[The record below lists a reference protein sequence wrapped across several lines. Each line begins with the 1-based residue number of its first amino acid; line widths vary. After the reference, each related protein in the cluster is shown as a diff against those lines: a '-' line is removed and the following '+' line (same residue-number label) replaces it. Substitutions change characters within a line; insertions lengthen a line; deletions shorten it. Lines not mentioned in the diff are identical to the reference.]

1 MWYRSCQKPYFQ
13 PQWDRSAPRALWHH
27 QKQQK
32 TCSTPWLCVGA
43 SQSCFA
49 RCLRP
54 EHSVLACLSDTS
66 FILPTG
72 HSLGSTKVSRAQTF
86 PSYPAEQGEEH
97 QQSLS
102 LASSYT
108 FSYGSG
114 LVQWQLGQP
123 AKRDSQAWNLPP
135 GPGSSVHP
143 PHPQL
148 PWNLRPTSSSPA
160 TMKMG
165 IWRGSFPE
173 AEAKSLFIYFAIPS
187 VNMFRTEM
195 VGAGGVGGGRAS
207 IRVVRK
213 WLKQMKLCWCEGFCM
228 TREGPVTGLC
238 HDVHLTSESSYPSPS
253 AGQPIFTGVMFRPL
267 L

>member
-86 PSYPAEQGEEH
+86 PSYPSEQGEEH

-195 VGAGGVGGGRAS
+195 VGAGGVGGGEGKHSCRKKVVETNETVLVWRILHDQRRPCHRALS
-207 IRVVRK
+207 RCAFDIRVFLPISISRSAY
-213 WLKQMKLCWCEGFCM
+213 LHWCH
-228 TREGPVTGLC
+228 V
-238 HDVHLTSESSYPSPS
+238 
-253 AGQPIFTGVMFRPL
+253 
-267 L
+267 